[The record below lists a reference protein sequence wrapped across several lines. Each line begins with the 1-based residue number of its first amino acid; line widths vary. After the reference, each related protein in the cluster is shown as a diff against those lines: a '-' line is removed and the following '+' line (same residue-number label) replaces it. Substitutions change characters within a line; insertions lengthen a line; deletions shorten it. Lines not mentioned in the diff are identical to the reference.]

1 MGLLLGIDLG
11 SSAVKAT
18 LVRTGERGGI
28 AATRSAQ
35 NGLASPRPGWAEAD
49 PAEWWSNVCTI
60 IPALLAEAGARADD
74 VLAVATT
81 GMVPAVVCVD
91 AAGSPLRPAILQ
103 NDARATTE
111 IDDLRAE
118 LSALDLVA
126 LTGSALTQQS
136 VAPTLR
142 WLERHEPEAFAAT
155 AAVVGGYDWLLARL
169 GAGRHVEDNWALE
182 SGLYLLD
189 GRPCAEVLAAAHW
202 PAGRLVP
209 VHRPGEVVGQMS
221 TEAAA
226 RTGLRVGTPL
236 VVGGAD
242 HVLAAYAAGLRRPGQ
257 LLVKLGGAGDILAVA
272 SQPVIDRRLYLDRH
286 PAPGWFMPNGCMATS
301 GTLLRWFQRELAGG
315 AGFDIL
321 DAEAEQAGAG
331 AGGLVCLPYLLGE
344 KSPIHDADARGV
356 FLGLH
361 LGHTRGHLFRAC
373 LEATGYGFR
382 QHLDV
387 LDEIGIEVQDAR
399 VSNGGARS
407 ALWKQVVAD
416 ICELRLRPVLDHPG
430 ASLGAAVAAGIGV
443 GVVAGWDAMHDL
455 VQLGEAIEPT
465 AEPAARAAY
474 ARNYSVYRELWPA
487 VSPLVHRLAREEAA

>member
-18 LVRTGERGGI
+18 LVCAGSGRV
-28 AATRSAQ
+28 AATLSAQ
-35 NGLASPRPGWAEAD
+35 TALHSSRPGWAEAD
-49 PAEWWSNVCTI
+49 ADEWWSNTCAL
-60 IPALLAEAGARADD
+60 IPALLAAAGARADE

-91 AAGSPLRPAILQ
+91 AAGTPLRPALLQ
-103 NDARATTE
+103 NDARATAE
-111 IDDLRAE
+111 IGQLRGE

-142 WLERHEPEAFAAT
+142 WLERHEPGVHRAT
-155 AAVVGGYDWLLARL
+155 AAVVGSYDWLLERL
-169 GAGRHVEDNWALE
+169 GAGRHVEENWALE

-202 PAGRLVP
+202 LADRLVP
-209 VHRPGEVVGQMS
+209 VHRPGDVVGQVS
-221 TEAAA
+221 VAAA
-226 RTGLRVGTPL
+226 AATGLREGTPL

-242 HVLAAYAAGLRRPGQ
+242 HVLSAYAAGLQRPGQ

-272 SQPVIDRRLYLDRH
+272 SGPVVDRRLYLDRH

-301 GTLLRWFQRELAGG
+301 GTLLRWFQRELADG
-315 AGFDIL
+315 AGFDVL
-321 DAEAEQAGAG
+321 DAEAEDAGAG
-331 AGGLVCLPYLLGE
+331 AGGLVCLPYMLGE
-344 KSPIHDADARGV
+344 KSPIHDADARGA
-356 FLGLH
+356 FIGLH

-387 LDEIGIEVQDAR
+387 LAEIGLRVEDAR

-416 ICELRLRPVLDHPG
+416 ICGIPLRPVLDHPG

-443 GVVAGWDAMHDL
+443 GAIAGWDAMHDL
-455 VQLGEAIEPT
+455 VRVGGAIEPT
-465 AEPAARAAY
+465 ADPAARAAY
-474 ARNYSVYRELWPA
+474 ERNYSVYRELWPA
-487 VSPLVHRLAREEAA
+487 VAPLVHRLAREEAA

>member
-1 MGLLLGIDLG
+1 
-11 SSAVKAT
+11 
-18 LVRTGERGGI
+18 
-28 AATRSAQ
+28 
-35 NGLASPRPGWAEAD
+35 
-49 PAEWWSNVCTI
+49 
-60 IPALLAEAGARADD
+60 
-74 VLAVATT
+74 
-81 GMVPAVVCVD
+81 
-91 AAGSPLRPAILQ
+91 
-103 NDARATTE
+103 
-111 IDDLRAE
+111 
-118 LSALDLVA
+118 
-126 LTGSALTQQS
+126 
-136 VAPTLR
+136 
-142 WLERHEPEAFAAT
+142 
-155 AAVVGGYDWLLARL
+155 
-169 GAGRHVEDNWALE
+169 
-182 SGLYLLD
+182 
-189 GRPCAEVLAAAHW
+189 
-202 PAGRLVP
+202 

-221 TEAAA
+221 AEAAA

-272 SQPVIDRRLYLDRH
+272 SGPVIDRRLYLDRH

-321 DAEAEQAGAG
+321 DAEAEQAGPG

-407 ALWKQVVAD
+407 ALWKRVVAD

-443 GVVAGWDAMHDL
+443 GAVAGWDAMHDL